1 MNKIKEEELTKI
13 QDQQTQLNA
22 ILHEIGILES
32 SKHAL
37 LHKIA
42 GVNEEVEE
50 LKNELEKEYGPGNIN
65 VDDGSYT
72 AIEPEVT
79 EVENV

>member
-1 MNKIKEEELTKI
+1 MNKIIEEELTKI
-13 QDQQTQLNA
+13 QDQQTLLNA

-50 LKNELEKEYGPGNIN
+50 LKNELEKEYGPVNIN